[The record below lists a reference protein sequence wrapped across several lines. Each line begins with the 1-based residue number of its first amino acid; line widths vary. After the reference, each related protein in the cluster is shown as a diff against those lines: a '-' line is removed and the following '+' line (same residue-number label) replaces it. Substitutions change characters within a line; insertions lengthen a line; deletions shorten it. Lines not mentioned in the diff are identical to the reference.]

1 MMTELR
7 EPQSSLPPGY
17 RQGAISAITVVIGFS
32 LVFMRYWNFEV
43 TGRLTYTASAAALA
57 LMAAILLEFYT
68 LWRALQPEDEQDS
81 EYRKTL
87 RWFMRSVAVLLVSV
101 TIASL
106 ATTGIAP

>member
-1 MMTELR
+1 M
-7 EPQSSLPPGY
+7 
-17 RQGAISAITVVIGFS
+17 
-32 LVFMRYWNFEV
+32 VFMRYWNFEV

-57 LMAAILLEFYT
+57 LMAAILLEFYA

-101 TIASL
+101 TIARSRQPESRHEARMCAAVL
-106 ATTGIAP
+106 WIERAGSSEE

>member
-1 MMTELR
+1 MTNDPR
-7 EPQSSLPPGY
+7 KPQSSLPAGY

-43 TGRLTYTASAAALA
+43 TGRLTYTAVAAALA
-57 LMAAILLEFYT
+57 LMAAILLEFYA
-68 LWRALQPEDEQDS
+68 LWRALQPEDERES

-87 RWFMRSVAVLLVSV
+87 GWFMRSVAVLFVSV
-101 TIASL
+101 AIASL